1 MIKLCAFADEAGT
14 TIEEQI
20 EMLSKNHIPYFE
32 LRSIDG
38 ISVKDFTVEQAKGY
52 AKKIEQAGLKVWSI
66 GSPIGKVDITDNFDE
81 YLNTFKHILEMA
93 KIFNAK
99 NIRMFS
105 FFNAYDSKEKVMKR
119 LQKLVDISKDYDVN
133 LCHENEKD
141 IYGDVL
147 DRVLDI
153 MANVKGLN
161 YVYDPANFLQCGQ
174 DANDTIPALV
184 DKVKY
189 FHIKDVIVETEEI
202 VPAGYGDG
210 QIDRLVS
217 LIKGDKVLS
226 LEPHLKAFSAYDAI
240 DNTEMKNKFHFTSL
254 VDSFDYA
261 TESLKN
267 ILKNNGY
274 TESKDEIGDYC
285 WVK

>member
-14 TIEEQI
+14 TLDEQI

-38 ISVKDFTVEQAKGY
+38 ISVKDFTIEQAKKY
-52 AKKIEQAGLKVWSI
+52 AKQIEDSGLKVWSI
-66 GSPIGKVDITDNFDE
+66 GSPIGKIDITDDFTE
-81 YLNTFKHILEMA
+81 YLDTFKHILEMA
-93 KIFNAK
+93 KIFKAK
-99 NIRMFS
+99 NVRMFS
-105 FFNAYDSKEKVMKR
+105 FYNAYNSREEVMKR
-119 LQKLVDISKDYDVN
+119 LQKFVEIAKEYDVK

-141 IYGDVL
+141 IYGDAL

-153 MANVKGLN
+153 MASVKGLH

-174 DANDTIPALV
+174 NSNDTIPALV
-184 DKVKY
+184 EKVEY

-210 QIDRLVS
+210 QIERLVS

-254 VDSFDYA
+254 TDSFDYA
-261 TESLKN
+261 SKSIKE
-267 ILKNNGY
+267 ILEKNGY
-274 TESKDEIGDYC
+274 SETKDQEGEYC